1 MGVVINPNAT
11 NLFAETEKQLE
22 GKHSF
27 AVDCRTGGVDCRTVA
42 VGLSTAAL
50 DCRTVAVGLSTV
62 AVDFRTV
69 AVG

>member
-11 NLFAETEKQLE
+11 NLTGETEKKFE

-42 VGLSTAAL
+42 VGLST
-50 DCRTVAVGLSTV
+50 V

-69 AVG
+69 AEG